1 VIFFHSSVLRR
12 FLDDEAIRMTTIYPV
27 ILGREA
33 MVATEH
39 YLSASAGARMFA
51 RGGNAIDA
59 AVAATL
65 VEGVVNP
72 HMHTIGGEAPM
83 LIYVANV
90 ARVVAVNGN
99 MTAPAQATIR
109 HYRDLGMDLVPGEGL
124 LAAGVPA
131 AFDALAAA
139 LGRFG
144 TLTLA
149 DVVEPVLKLCEDG
162 MPMHAGL
169 SGHGE
174 TPQDL
179 SGLIG
184 RASLRSN
191 QRKFRE
197 NWPTT
202 AAVYL
207 PNGEVPRPGDI
218 IKNPA
223 LAKFFQRLLDAETG
237 ARNRG
242 REAAIDAARDRFY
255 RGDIAREI
263 VRWSE
268 ANGGLLQE
276 SDLSRFA
283 TKLEES
289 VSVDYHGA
297 MVHKCQPWSQG
308 PIFLQ
313 QLRILEGFDLRRMGH
328 NSADYVHHS
337 IEAAKLAFADR
348 EAYYADPEFERVP
361 IDGLLSRKYADLRR
375 ALVDPRWA
383 SMQARPGDPGA
394 MRALSTVAATE
405 ARSWGSG
412 TTHVTAADGHGNM
425 VACTAS
431 GGWIPSSPVIDT
443 LGFPLGTRMQTFYL
457 DESHANAL
465 RPGKRPRTTLTPS
478 LATRDGK
485 PFLSFGTPGGD
496 QQDQWTLQFFINVID
511 FGMGV
516 QEAIEAPRFSTAHFP
531 SSFYPHN
538 SMPGVVRLEDRIDK
552 DVADELVARGHRVVI
567 RPSWC
572 EGHVLGIRFDP
583 ARRLLEGGADPRGQ
597 LAVVMAAQ
605 AIGW

>member
-1 VIFFHSSVLRR
+1 
-12 FLDDEAIRMTTIYPV
+12 MTTIYPV
-27 ILGREA
+27 VMGREA

-39 YLSASAGARMFA
+39 YLSASAGARVFA

-83 LIYVANV
+83 LIYLASA

-99 MTAPAQATIR
+99 MAAPTAATIE
-109 HYRDLGMDLVPGEGL
+109 HYRRLGMDLVPGEGL

-149 DVVEPVLKLCEDG
+149 DVAEPVLKLCENG
-162 MPMHAGL
+162 MPMHPGL
-169 SGHGE
+169 SGDGE

-191 QRKFRE
+191 ERKFRE
-197 NWPTT
+197 QWPTSG
-202 AAVYL
+202 AIYL
-207 PNGEVPRPGDI
+207 PNGELPRPGDI

-223 LAKFFQRLLDAETG
+223 LASFFHRLLDAEAA
-237 ARNRG
+237 ARKRG

-263 VRWSE
+263 VRWSD
-268 ANGGLLQE
+268 ANGGLLQFN
-276 SDLSRFA
+276 DLEKFA
-283 TKLEES
+283 TRFEES
-289 VSVDYHGA
+289 VTVDYRGIT
-297 MVHKCQPWSQG
+297 VHKCQPWSQG
-308 PIFLQ
+308 PVFLQ
-313 QLRILEGFDLRRMGH
+313 QLRILDGLDLRRMGH
-328 NSADYVHHS
+328 NSADYIHYLV
-337 IEAAKLAFADR
+337 EAAKLAFADR
-348 EAYYADPEFERVP
+348 EAYYADPEFVHVP
-361 IDGLLSRKYADLRR
+361 LDGLLSRKYAELRR
-375 ALVDPRWA
+375 ALIEPSRA
-383 SMQARPGDPGA
+383 ATECRAGDPIA
-394 MRALSTVAATE
+394 MRALVDGGVGP
-405 ARSWGSG
+405 RSWGPG
-412 TTHVTAADGHGNM
+412 TTHVTAADGQGNM

-457 DESHANAL
+457 DERHPNAL
-465 RPGKRPRTTLTPS
+465 MPGKRPRTTLTPS
-478 LATRDGK
+478 LATRDGQ

-496 QQDQWTLQFFINVID
+496 QQDQWTLQFFINLVD
-511 FGMGV
+511 FGMGL

-538 SMPGVVRLEDRIDK
+538 VMPGVLRVEDRIEK
-552 DVADELVARGHRVVI
+552 NVIEQLAARGHKVVV
-567 RPSWC
+567 RPPWC

-583 ARRLLEGGADPRGQ
+583 NRRLLEGGADPRGQ
-597 LAVVMAAQ
+597 LAVVLAAQ